1 MISMIDEKFWQE
13 QWDKESIFISRKS
26 NKEKFLITVPW
37 PYTSGPLHVGHGRT
51 YTIADFIA
59 RYRRL
64 KGYNVLFPMGF
75 HESGTPIEA
84 ISDKIRKGDPK
95 TLDLYRKY
103 ISEYESDEKIEE
115 ILESFKQPQNV
126 ADFFADKIVKD
137 FKALGY
143 SIDWTRTFR
152 SVDERYKKMVEWQ
165 FRKLD
170 TMGYLKKGSHAV
182 LFSMEEKNAVGEDD
196 IEDGDTNKV
205 SIEEFTAV
213 LFKGK
218 DFYLAASSLR
228 PETIYAIT
236 NIWINPDSKYSLIDM
251 DGKRVVMSEDACERF
266 LYQNESAQK
275 IRDLDNAEILQ
286 GEYELPLFNRKV
298 KVFPNNKIDPEHTT
312 GIVYSVPGHSVKDYV
327 YLKDAGINIENI
339 RMIQIKDETTSVE
352 KYLEKYA
359 DLDEANQTLY
369 RDEYYSGI
377 IDENIPLIGG
387 KTVRESRDIIKQIL
401 IEQGRAF
408 IFLETSRKARTRN
421 GSRVIVSVLRDQ
433 WFIDYSNPEWKRETA
448 RHVNNMKFVPDFYR
462 KNMLDIV
469 DWIAERAC
477 ARRRGLGTKL
487 PMDRE
492 WVIESLSDSTIYP
505 AFYTVSPF
513 IPEDTELNDATFD
526 YIFTENYDGK
536 VMEKFQK
543 AKEEF
548 EYWYGV
554 DQRITSSPH
563 MSNHLIFYIMNHI
576 ALFNEKYWPEGIT
589 IAGTVISNGTKISK
603 SKGNAVSLLDVVR
616 KYGAD
621 MFRMYVAVNSDI
633 SSSLDWNERDISIIR
648 GKYEEILN
656 ILETSL
662 SQKEYGESVSQ
673 ELFQARFMK
682 HMVNFNEKMEKLSIR
697 DAYVEIIYEVLNDL
711 SELKNMGG
719 SPEMAVRKIAGDWL
733 KALSC
738 VIPHTA
744 EHFWKLYGFEGL
756 VSNSKL
762 GHYELNSEEKGLIEQ
777 WEYCKG
783 IMADIRS
790 IEKVT
795 HIDGKEVEIVLAD
808 HIIREDTEKII
819 KNNFNVKRKE
829 IIQAVKK
836 MQNKITMGIDER
848 KALERYAGVIEKLM
862 NMQIDYRE
870 YREGDKKLPLPGRP
884 VINLKGERNGNN

>member
-1 MISMIDEKFWQE
+1 MISMIDEKYWQE
-13 QWDKESIFISRKS
+13 QWEKESVFISRSSDK
-26 NKEKFLITVPW
+26 KKFLITVPW

-103 ISEYESDEKIEE
+103 ISEYENDEKVEE
-115 ILESFKQPQNV
+115 TLQLFKHPQNV

-170 TMGYLKKGSHAV
+170 SMGYLKKGSHAV

-218 DFYLAASSLR
+218 NFYLAASSLR

-236 NIWINPDSKYSLIDM
+236 NIWINPNSKYSIMDI
-251 DGKRVVMSEDACERF
+251 DGKHIVMSEDACERF
-266 LYQNESAQK
+266 LYQNEGARK
-275 IRDLDNAEILQ
+275 IRDVDNAEILQ
-286 GEYELPLFNRKV
+286 EEYELPLYHRTV
-298 KVFPNNKIDPEHTT
+298 RVFPNRNIDQEHTT

-339 RMIQIKDETTSVE
+339 RMIQIKNEMTDVK
-352 KYLEKYA
+352 KYLDKYA
-359 DLDEANQTLY
+359 DLEEANQTLY

-377 IDENIPLIGG
+377 INENVPVIGG
-387 KTVRESRDIIKQIL
+387 KTVKESRDIIKKIL
-401 IEQGRAF
+401 IEEGMAF

-421 GSRVIVSVLRDQ
+421 GSRVVVSILRDQ

-448 RHVNNMKFVPDFYR
+448 KHVNSMNFVPDFYR
-462 KNMLDIV
+462 KNMQDIV
-469 DWIAERAC
+469 DWIGERAC

-487 PMDRE
+487 PMDTE

-513 IPEDTELNDATFD
+513 IPEDAELKDETFD
-526 YIFTENYDGK
+526 YIFKGNSLNSEF
-536 VMEKFQK
+536 EKFEQ
-543 AKEEF
+543 AKKEF

-563 MSNHLIFYIMNHI
+563 MSNHLIFYIMNHV
-576 ALFNEKYWPEGIT
+576 ALFNEKYWPAGIT

-633 SSSLDWNERDISIIR
+633 SSSLDWNERDIAIIR

-656 ILETSL
+656 ILERSL
-662 SQKEYGESVSQ
+662 SQNEYGDTISQ
-673 ELFQARFMK
+673 ELFRARFRK
-682 HMVNFNEKMEKLSIR
+682 HMASYNEKMEKLAIR

-719 SPEMAVRKIAGDWL
+719 SQERAVSGIAMEWL
-733 KALSC
+733 QALSC

-744 EHFWKLYGFEGL
+744 EHYWKSYGFEGL
-756 VSNSKL
+756 VSKSEL
-762 GHYELNSEEKGLIEQ
+762 GHYELSSEEKGLIEQ

-783 IMADIRS
+783 IMVDIRS

-808 HIIREDTEKII
+808 HIIKEDTEKII

-836 MQNKITMGIDER
+836 MQNKITTGIDE
-848 KALERYAGVIEKLM
+848 KMALQRYARVIEKLM
-862 NMQIDYRE
+862 GMKIDYRE
-870 YREGDKKLPLPGRP
+870 YREGDKKVPLPGRP
-884 VINLKGERNGNN
+884 VINLRGERNGNN